1 MFVCVFL
8 NILDKKF
15 PGVDLFFVGA
25 RSKIGCFGIQMV
37 EEKRDKSDTDTHSGN
52 IGGAK
57 VINIVSEMV

>member
-1 MFVCVFL
+1 LFAFL
-8 NILDKKF
+8 NILDEKIPWRRF
-15 PGVDLFFVGA
+15 VFVGA

-37 EEKRDKSDTDTHSGN
+37 EEKRDKSDTDTHRRN